1 MQATEG
7 RLEAIHTS
15 NGGVPKHAR
24 ASCRVTIDGIE
35 GDRQRDLRF
44 HGGPQRAVSLYSLEL
59 VDALRGEGHP
69 IVPGAMG
76 ENLTLAGVDW
86 SVMVPG
92 TTVDIGEIRLALTG
106 FASPC
111 KNIAPAFRNEHF
123 VRVSQKVHPGWSR
136 LYATRRTRGRH
147 RRRRSCH
154 RVVAP
159 HSESSYHHREHEGT
173 KRRRYTK
180 DDL

>member
-1 MQATEG
+1 VTETG
-7 RLEAIHTS
+7 TLHAIHVS
-15 NGGVPKHAR
+15 NGGVPKVAR
-24 ASCRVTIDGIE
+24 ESARVTVDGLS

-44 HGGPQRAVSLYSLEL
+44 HGGPQRAVSIYSLEL
-59 VDALRGEGHP
+59 VDALRAEGHP

-92 TTVDIGEIRLALTG
+92 AAIDVGEVRLVLTG

-136 LYATRRTRGRH
+136 LYAKVEREGIIA
-147 RRRRSCH
+147 
-154 RVVAP
+154 VGAPVAV
-159 HSESSYHHREHEGT
+159 S
-173 KRRRYTK
+173 
-180 DDL
+180 

>member
-1 MQATEG
+1 MQAREG

-24 ASCRVTIDGIE
+24 ASVRVTIDGLD

-59 VDALRGEGHP
+59 VDTLRGEGHP

-86 SVMVPG
+86 SVMLPG
-92 TTVDIGEIRLALTG
+92 TTIDVGEVRLVLTG

-111 KNIAPAFRNEHF
+111 KNIAPAFRDEHF

-136 LYATRRTRGRH
+136 LYA
-147 RRRRSCH
+147 
-154 RVVAP
+154 RV
-159 HSESSYHHREHEGT
+159 EREGVIAIGDAV
-173 KRRRYTK
+173 R
-180 DDL
+180 LVQQ

>member
-1 MQATEG
+1 VTDRLAEG
-7 RLEAIHTS
+7 RLHAIHVS

-44 HGGPQRAVSLYSLEL
+44 HGGPERAVSLYSLEL
-59 VDALRGEGHP
+59 VEALQAEGHP

-86 SVMVPG
+86 SAMVPG
-92 TTVDIGEIRLALTG
+92 TTLVVGPVELTLTG

-111 KNIAPAFRNEHF
+111 KNIAPAFRDDGF

-136 LYATRRTRGRH
+136 LYARVTRAGLISVGDAVRI
-147 RRRRSCH
+147 
-154 RVVAP
+154 VQQ
-159 HSESSYHHREHEGT
+159 
-173 KRRRYTK
+173 
-180 DDL
+180 